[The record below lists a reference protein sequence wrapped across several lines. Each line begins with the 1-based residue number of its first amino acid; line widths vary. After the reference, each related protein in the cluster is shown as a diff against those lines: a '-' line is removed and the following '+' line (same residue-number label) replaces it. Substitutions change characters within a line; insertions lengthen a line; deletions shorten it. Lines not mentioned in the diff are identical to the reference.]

1 VDDDWQRCFIALA
14 PDVATREMLSGLPS
28 PPVARRVPADQLH
41 LTVAF
46 LGTISAC
53 KGGLLGYELP
63 QVAEALPVFRT
74 ERIEHWPGP
83 AHPRLTVAVL
93 AKSEALFALAA
104 RLKAVLEK
112 LQLPMDDR
120 AFRPHI
126 TLARFPRDASALCEL
141 PVPVAGLSIRFD
153 TLALYSS
160 TLARHGARYS
170 ELASVALPD
179 EDEADG
185 AATG

>member
-1 VDDDWQRCFIALA
+1 MDDDWQRCFIALA
-14 PDVATREMLSGLPS
+14 PDAATREMLSRLPS
-28 PPVARRVPADQLH
+28 PAVARRVPVDQLH

-53 KGGLLGYELP
+53 KGGLLGYSLSS
-63 QVAEALPVFRT
+63 VVEALPVFRT

-104 RLKAVLEK
+104 RLRAVLEA
-112 LQLPMDDR
+112 LELPMDDR

-170 ELASVALPD
+170 ELASTALPD
-179 EDEADG
+179 EEEDG

>member
-1 VDDDWQRCFIALA
+1 MDDEWQRCFIALA
-14 PDVATREMLSGLPS
+14 PDTGTREMLSALPS
-28 PPVARRVPADQLH
+28 PPVARRVPVDQLH

-53 KGGLLGYELP
+53 KGGLLGYALP
-63 QVAEALPVFRT
+63 SVAEALPVFRT

-93 AKSEALFALAA
+93 AKSDKLFALAA
-104 RLKAVLEK
+104 RLRALLEE
-112 LQLPMDDR
+112 LDLPMDDR

-141 PVPVAGLSIRFD
+141 PVPVAGLTIRFD

-170 ELASVALPD
+170 ELASAALP
-179 EDEADG
+179 EDEEG
-185 AATG
+185 

>member
-14 PDVATREMLSGLPS
+14 PDTETRETLSRLPS
-28 PPVARRVPADQLH
+28 PPVARRVPVDQLH

-53 KGGLLGYELP
+53 KGGMLGYALP
-63 QVAEALPVFRT
+63 SVVEALPAFRA

-93 AKSEALFALAA
+93 AKSDALFALAT
-104 RLKAVLEK
+104 RLRTLLDE
-112 LQLPMDDR
+112 LHLPMDDR

-141 PVPVAGLSIRFD
+141 PVPVAGLSVRFD
-153 TLALYSS
+153 ALALYSS

-170 ELASVALPD
+170 ELASTPLPD
-179 EDEADG
+179 GADC
-185 AATG
+185 ASD

>member
-1 VDDDWQRCFIALA
+1 MDDDWQRCFIALA
-14 PDVATREMLSGLPS
+14 PDTGTRDALSRLPS
-28 PPVARRVPADQLH
+28 PSIARRVPVDQLH

-53 KGGLLGYELP
+53 KGGLLGYALP
-63 QVAEALPVFRT
+63 SVVNALPVFRT

-93 AKSEALFALAA
+93 AKSDALQALAA
-104 RLKAVLEK
+104 RLRAVLEE
-112 LQLPMDDR
+112 LELPMDER

-141 PVPVAGLSIRFD
+141 PVPVAGLTVRFD

-170 ELASVALPD
+170 QLASAELP
-179 EDEADG
+179 EG
-185 AATG
+185 

>member
-1 VDDDWQRCFIALA
+1 
-14 PDVATREMLSGLPS
+14 MLSALPS
-28 PPVARRVPADQLH
+28 PPIARRVPVDQLH

-63 QVAEALPVFRT
+63 SLAEALPAFRP

-112 LQLPMDDR
+112 LELPMDDR

-141 PVPVAGLSIRFD
+141 PVPVAGLTVRFD

-170 ELASVALPD
+170 QLAVAALPGD
-179 EDEADG
+179 
-185 AATG
+185 